1 MYTTNILHI
10 EWLLSIFHACDMYL
24 IIVLLLWVF
33 IVSFEVNLVSLSLLV
48 WAMSSELL
56 NVKDMYYCGEETT
69 IH

>member
-10 EWLLSIFHACDMYL
+10 EWLLCIFHACDMYL
-24 IIVLLLWVF
+24 IITLLLWVF

-56 NVKDMYYCGEETT
+56 NVKDMYYCGDETT